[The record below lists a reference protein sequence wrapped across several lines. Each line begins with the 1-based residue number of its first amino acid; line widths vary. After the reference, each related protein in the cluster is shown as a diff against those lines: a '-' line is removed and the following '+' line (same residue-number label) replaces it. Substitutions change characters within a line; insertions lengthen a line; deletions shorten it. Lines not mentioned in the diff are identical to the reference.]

1 MKIRGIVTIVLLM
14 PLLASWQ
21 SAPAPQYDV
30 LIVNGRIVDGS
41 GNPWFYGDV
50 GIKGDKIVFV
60 GHAGPDAVADKII
73 DARGLIVAP
82 GFIDML
88 GQSELNLLIDNRA
101 VSKITQGVTTEITGE
116 GGSIAPVNDAQIKEQ
131 ADVLQHYHISIDW
144 HTLDE
149 YFRRLERNGSGI
161 NLGTYVGAAQVR
173 EYVLGHENRPPTPDE
188 LRRMQQL
195 VDEAMRHG
203 ALGVS
208 TALIYAPGNYA
219 QTDEL
224 IALARIAAKYH
235 GIYASHMRNE
245 SDAEDQALAEAF
257 RIGREAGLP
266 VEIFHLKTAGKQ
278 NWNKMPKV
286 IAQIEQQR
294 ANGLDVTADQYP
306 YIAGAT
312 SLGSSIPPRYHVGGA
327 DAMIAR
333 LKEPAIRA
341 EIKKAMMTP
350 PQGNAENLF
359 YGSGGAA
366 GVLVISVIKPEL
378 KKYEGKRV
386 SEIAQIMNKDP
397 LDTVLD
403 LVIADHDNT
412 GAIYFMM
419 SEDDVRFAMKQ
430 PFLSVGTDFGECA
443 TDGPLSQSPCHP
455 RAFGSFPR
463 ILGRYVRE
471 QHVLKLEDAIR
482 KFTSLPAQRE
492 HLDRRGLL
500 RPGYFAD
507 VTIFNPETVMDVATF
522 ENPNRISQGIEYVF
536 VNGVLEVEHEKP
548 TGKLGGRP
556 LRGPGYVATGH

>member
-1 MKIRGIVTIVLLM
+1 MKIYK
-14 PLLASWQ
+14 LLAIFALLLVLVGWQ
-21 SAPAPQYDV
+21 AAHAPQFDI
-30 LIVNGRIVDGS
+30 LIVNGKIIDGS

-60 GHAGPDAVADKII
+60 GHAGPDARAERSI
-73 DARGLIVAP
+73 DARGLVVAP

-88 GQSELNLLIDNRA
+88 GQSEFSLLVDNRA
-101 VSKITQGVTTEITGE
+101 ISKITQGVTTEITGE
-116 GGSIAPVNDAQIKEQ
+116 GGSIAPVNEAQIKEQ
-131 ADVLQHYHISIDW
+131 ADVLKHFNVTVDW
-144 HTLDE
+144 RTLDE

-173 EYVLGHENRPPTPDE
+173 EYVLGNANRPPTADE
-188 LRRMQQL
+188 LRRMQEL

-203 ALGVS
+203 ALGLS

-224 IALARIAAKYH
+224 IALAKIAAKYH
-235 GIYASHMRNE
+235 GLYASHMRNE
-245 SDAEDQALAEAF
+245 SDNEDQALAEAF

-278 NWNKMPKV
+278 NWGRMPQV
-286 IAQIEQQR
+286 IAQIQQQR
-294 ANGLDVTADQYP
+294 ERGLDVTADQYP

-312 SLGSSIPPRYHVGGA
+312 ALGSSIPPKYHAGGS

-333 LKEPAIRA
+333 LKDPAMRA

-366 GVLVISVIKPEL
+366 GVLVISVINPEM

-386 SEIAQIMNKDP
+386 SEIAAMQNKDP
-397 LDTVLD
+397 LDAVLD
-403 LVIADHDNT
+403 FVIADHDNT

-419 SEDDVRFAMKQ
+419 NDDDVRFAMKQ
-430 PFLSVGTDFGECA
+430 PFVSVGTDFGECA
-443 TDGPLSQSPCHP
+443 LEGPLSESPCHP

-471 QHVLKLEDAIR
+471 QHVLTLEDAIR

-492 HLDRRGLL
+492 HLDRRGLVQ
-500 RPGYFAD
+500 PGFYAD
-507 VTIFNPETVMDVATF
+507 ITVFNPETVMDVATF

-556 LRGPGYVATGH
+556 LRGPGYMPQGK